1 MHLNSELSR
10 LGRKGER
17 RKRGERKRREGK
29 PEIKTT
35 SERQKPKETPELPLR
50 SRGSF
55 SDP

>member
-35 SERQKPKETPELPLR
+35 SERQKPKETPELPLKEQR
-50 SRGSF
+50 ELQ
-55 SDP
+55 

>member
-10 LGRKGER
+10 LGGKGER

-35 SERQKPKETPELPLR
+35 AEQQKPKETPELPLKEQR
-50 SRGSF
+50 VLQ
-55 SDP
+55 